1 MKKSKLII
9 TLQLAICLLI
19 CTSCWDGIEINRRA
33 VIFSLGIDKNENTG
47 DVDDMDYPKRY
58 RVSYAIPDMSKVSG
72 DDSISED
79 VVAIQTAESTT
90 FGATVEQV
98 QTKTQDTINF
108 GHTKAILL
116 GADLLRD
123 PVMMKEIIDSLE
135 RNMLFTR
142 STPLFAV
149 RNTAHEVID
158 VKNEQHPMVGL
169 YIMNYVNNT
178 ERAVS
183 RYKEAL
189 LGNTIRDLR
198 ENNAAIIP
206 IIDIVDGSKIE
217 IKGGA
222 LLKDFKLQ
230 AWFSPE
236 EVRGILWTE
245 GKVRGA
251 IIPVAVGESYL
262 SYTVR
267 KQDSKIRFHNTDG
280 TLSCHID
287 IMNEGEIGEYY
298 INSQDSLTNLNSI
311 EKIESQISS
320 IIRQEIIHLI
330 AETKQY
336 NTDIIGLGAEL
347 HRQHPNWWDH
357 VASDWDESYKDME
370 IKVTVD
376 TKIRRTGII
385 E

>member
-1 MKKSKLII
+1 MRKGKVII
-9 TLQLAICLLI
+9 MLQLAVCLLI
-19 CTSCWDGIEINRRA
+19 STSCWDGIEINRRA
-33 VIFSLGIDKNENTG
+33 VIFSLGIDKNEDIG
-47 DVDDMDYPKRY
+47 DVDDIDYPKRY
-58 RVSYAIPDMSKVSG
+58 LVSYAIPDMGKVSG
-72 DDSISED
+72 ADSISKD
-79 VVAIQTAESTT
+79 VVTIETAESTT
-90 FGATVEQV
+90 FSTTIEQV
-98 QTKTQDTINF
+98 QTRTQDTINF

-149 RNTAHEVID
+149 RDTAQEVID
-158 VKNEQHPMVGL
+158 VKNEQHPMIGL

-189 LGNTIRDLR
+189 LGNTIRNLR
-198 ENNAAIIP
+198 ENKAAIIP
-206 IIDIVDGSKIE
+206 IIDIVDDSKIE

-236 EVRGILWTE
+236 EVRGILWAE

-251 IIPVAVGESYL
+251 TIPVPAGESYL

-267 KQDSKIRFHNTDG
+267 KQDSKIRFDKEG
-280 TLSCHID
+280 EQLLCHID

-298 INSQDSLTNLNSI
+298 INSSDSLTDLESV
-311 EKIESQISS
+311 EEIESKISRV
-320 IIRQEIIHLI
+320 IKQEITHLI
-330 AETKQY
+330 SETKEY
-336 NTDIIGLGAEL
+336 NTDIIGLGTEL
-347 HRQHPNWWDH
+347 YRQDPKWWDL
-357 VASDWDESYKDME
+357 VVDDWDETYKNIE
-370 IKVTVD
+370 INVTVD